1 MNNMKVF
8 RLLIISIT
16 YLLFGVLEA
25 YSYYMFKI
33 DAIGIFVFF
42 TLVGFIATFVLELV
56 NSYN

>member
-1 MNNMKVF
+1 MKVF

-16 YLLFGVLEA
+16 YLLIGVLEA

-42 TLVGFIATFVLELV
+42 TLVGFIVTFVLELG